1 MQILNRAIDAL
12 VRAPG
17 GDRNVLCLGFRKVSP
32 FHALL
37 RKTEHADRSPAMTLL
52 IELTLPG
59 VVFLQK
65 RPSSRP
71 AHSVGLF
78 GTEAHHPNTTTDLL
92 KGEPWQ
98 LLLSRI
104 GDTLML
110 YLLMHTSLF
119 LPLPNGCFLQVTGPP
134 IAEVSLIFL

>member
-1 MQILNRAIDAL
+1 M
-12 VRAPG
+12 
-17 GDRNVLCLGFRKVSP
+17 
-32 FHALL
+32 
-37 RKTEHADRSPAMTLL
+37 
-52 IELTLPG
+52 
-59 VVFLQK
+59 
-65 RPSSRP
+65 
-71 AHSVGLF
+71 GLF
-78 GTEAHHPNTTTDLL
+78 GTEVHHPNTTTDLL

-134 IAEVSLIFL
+134 IAEVSLMFPEQKMKFPHKLELTPCPKTVRTSVC